1 MSGRRR
7 TRSKTQF
14 EPARQHLE
22 PAHLLADET
31 VGAIDLDA
39 VGALLALLLWK
50 TRFGRNVYITA
61 DVLNINGLIQAGT
74 GTFDVTILAE
84 KDGQFD
90 YGDVPFT
97 GQDLRSAL
105 NYRKE
110 EGLPMDTVLLK
121 RSEKQSVKDAHVVW
135 IARLSVDLKFKAY
148 VEEDGEIN
156 EIQTTTKKSD

>member
-1 MSGRRR
+1 MRLPVS
-7 TRSKTQF
+7 RSF
-14 EPARQHLE
+14 VRLC
-22 PAHLLADET
+22 LLGVVAAT
-31 VGAIDLDA
+31 LVACG
-39 VGALLALLLWK
+39 
-50 TRFGRNVYITA
+50 GRNSRQDVVRGA
-61 DVLNINGLIQAGT
+61 DVPT
-74 GTFDVTILAE
+74 TFDVTILAE